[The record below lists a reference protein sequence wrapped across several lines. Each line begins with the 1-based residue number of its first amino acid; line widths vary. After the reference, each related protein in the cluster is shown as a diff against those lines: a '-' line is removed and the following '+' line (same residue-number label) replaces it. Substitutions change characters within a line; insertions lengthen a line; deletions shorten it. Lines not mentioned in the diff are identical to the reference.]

1 LNFGDSEL
9 RIRDDFKTVK
19 SDFSSSYLFA
29 LNGEIF
35 LRDKVRSIIP
45 HLKSFNPT
53 KMEIWVFDQAPSIF
67 GTKNRNNE
75 EDSAYDSEIMHYN
88 DEDELFE
95 NISKDND

>member
-1 LNFGDSEL
+1 
-9 RIRDDFKTVK
+9 
-19 SDFSSSYLFA
+19 
-29 LNGEIF
+29 
-35 LRDKVRSIIP
+35 
-45 HLKSFNPT
+45 
-53 KMEIWVFDQAPSIF
+53 MEIWVFDQAPSIF